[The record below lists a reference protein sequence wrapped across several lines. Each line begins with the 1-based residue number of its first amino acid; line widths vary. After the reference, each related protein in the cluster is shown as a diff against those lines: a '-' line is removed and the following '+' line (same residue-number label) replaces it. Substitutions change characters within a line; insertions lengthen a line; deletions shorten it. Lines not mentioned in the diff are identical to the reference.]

1 VPFPEHIAEE
11 PSLDVSI
18 VLPIYNENGHIAR
31 EIGRIRAAMDAS
43 GLSYEIV
50 CVDDGSTD
58 GSREELRAI
67 EGIERIELPRNRGCG
82 NARRIG
88 TLAARGRLI
97 VWSDAD
103 MTYPNDRIPELV
115 RALEDGYDQVVGAR
129 RTEAGTHAW
138 ARRPAKAFVRRLAS
152 YLMQTEIPD
161 LNSGYRLFRR
171 EVVRRYLH
179 MLPPGF
185 SCVTTITMAFLSNGH
200 AIKYVPLD
208 YLQRAGRSKFH
219 WLQDTFAYVL
229 QVVRMVMTYE
239 PLRVFLP
246 LGGALFL
253 VALLKVGWDASTRHF
268 YVTSNAIVLT
278 FVSLHV
284 IAIGLLADLM
294 VRLDSWRDRGRP

>member
-1 VPFPEHIAEE
+1 VPFPDHIAEE

-18 VLPIYNENGHIAR
+18 VLPIYNESGHIAR
-31 EIGRIRAAMDAS
+31 EIERIRGAMDAS

-58 GSREELRAI
+58 GSVEELRAL

-82 NARRIG
+82 TARRIG

-115 RALEDGYDQVVGAR
+115 REMEDGYDQVVGAR
-129 RTEAGTHAW
+129 RTEEGTHAW
-138 ARRPAKAFVRRLAS
+138 ARRPAKAFIRRLAS

-161 LNSGYRLFRR
+161 LNSGYRVFRR
-171 EVVRRYLH
+171 EAVRRYLH
-179 MLPPGF
+179 MLPAGF

-208 YLQRAGRSKFH
+208 YESRAGKSKFH
-219 WLQDTFAYVL
+219 WRQDTFAYVL

-246 LGGALFL
+246 LGGALF
-253 VALLKVGWDASTRHF
+253 VIALFKVGWDAITKHF

-294 VRLDSWRDRGRP
+294 VRLESWRDRERG